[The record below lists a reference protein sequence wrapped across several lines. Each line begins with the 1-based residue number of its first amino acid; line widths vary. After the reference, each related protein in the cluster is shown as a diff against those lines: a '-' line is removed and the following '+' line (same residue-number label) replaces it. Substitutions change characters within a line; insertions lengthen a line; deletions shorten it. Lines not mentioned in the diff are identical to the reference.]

1 MKTEKWFI
9 TSESK
14 LVKLKGSLKKIN
26 KSNKVLRLN
35 ESRLLT
41 WREKSQKLPVKKDN
55 KNEL

>member
-26 KSNKVLRLN
+26 KNKVLRLN